1 VVCCPPRLARHDAGR
16 GAMNQYLRGHTADI
30 TGMAEFDAVDGAHS
44 AASKCLGWL
53 RRNEP
58 LEGSHCERSKQF
70 PRWLADA
77 VEYMQAVFD
86 DVEARRARDAI

>member
-1 VVCCPPRLARHDAGR
+1 MRHSKIADGRPLSGEERRAG
-16 GAMNQYLRGHTADI
+16 DI
-30 TGMAEFDAVDGAHS
+30 TGTTGSDAVDGAHS
-44 AASKCLGWL
+44 AASRCH
-53 RRNEP
+53 RVVARIAP

-86 DVEARRARDAI
+86 DVDARRARDAI